1 MSDSAPVTSEWSA
14 GVTTTKRTQF
24 QAMGGIVFFAT
35 GATAPTKE
43 MAGNAIPP
51 MMAVEVSAGETVYW
65 RTSAT
70 GAIFTTWLELGD

>member
-14 GVTTTKRTQF
+14 GFTTTKRTQF

-35 GATAPTKE
+35 GAAAPAKD
-43 MAGNAIPP
+43 MAGNAVPP
-51 MMAVEVSAGETVYW
+51 MMAVEVGIGETVYW
-65 RTSAT
+65 RTNAD